1 MLKSGEVFLRH
12 ILDEMLFLEEHSQ
25 GVSFEELKNDEVLKR
40 SFLRS
45 IEVIGEAAKNVP
57 ESFRKESP
65 ELQWRDM
72 AGMRDRLIHAYFSVD
87 WEIVWNVITVE
98 IPANRPLV
106 EKLVAKIEKHSP

>member
-1 MLKSGEVFLRH
+1 M
-12 ILDEMLFLEEHSQ
+12 
-25 GVSFEELKNDEVLKR
+25 LKR

-87 WEIVWNVITVE
+87 WEDCLERDNSGDTGE
-98 IPANRPLV
+98 QA
-106 EKLVAKIEKHSP
+106 AG